1 MCLAPRL
8 KHRVEW
14 SHDRLQLGRVLR
26 RGNRAVA
33 SRPRDR
39 AGIAAGEHR
48 GPALERRPRCERIVE
63 AIEHRLARQRCRRRA
78 ALTEPAGLGD
88 RLAERAL
95 QGARC
100 RRDAALAQRRPAAFD
115 APHAQRATGKHNPED
130 EAGQRRG
137 QCQLESGRPQRE
149 RNGHE
154 ARNRG
159 EGGPHGGITAEP
171 LGSRQAGK
179 AARDYDVSLPLH
191 LSVLTPEAVR
201 AALARDARLLV
212 PVGTCEQH
220 GPHLPLGCDT
230 YIVDRLADDLSASFN
245 VLRAPTIP
253 YGVNTATKRPYPG
266 NASVRRKTLHRWMND
281 LLWSW
286 EQCGVEA
293 FIILTAHGHDPHQEA
308 LSTLRTKRARVFT
321 VDIFALDFT
330 DYLEDPGGPTHGG
343 ELDTSLMLHLAPDL
357 VRMELAQDYPLTERQ
372 VARYR
377 RQAAGP
383 VPALSPGSV
392 GRPSL
397 ASAEKGARLYKMIHD
412 RIATRVLGAPA
423 PPAPPAPPALPAS

>member
-1 MCLAPRL
+1 M
-8 KHRVEW
+8 
-14 SHDRLQLGRVLR
+14 
-26 RGNRAVA
+26 
-33 SRPRDR
+33 
-39 AGIAAGEHR
+39 
-48 GPALERRPRCERIVE
+48 
-63 AIEHRLARQRCRRRA
+63 
-78 ALTEPAGLGD
+78 
-88 RLAERAL
+88 
-95 QGARC
+95 
-100 RRDAALAQRRPAAFD
+100 
-115 APHAQRATGKHNPED
+115 
-130 EAGQRRG
+130 
-137 QCQLESGRPQRE
+137 
-149 RNGHE
+149 
-154 ARNRG
+154 
-159 EGGPHGGITAEP
+159 
-171 LGSRQAGK
+171 
-179 AARDYDVSLPLH
+179 SLPLH
-191 LSVLTPEAVR
+191 LSLLTPEAVR

-230 YIVDRLADDLSASFN
+230 YIVERLADDLSASFN

-343 ELDTSLMLHLAPDL
+343 ELDTSLMLHLAPQL
-357 VRMELAQDYPLTERQ
+357 VHMELAQDFPLSDRQ
-372 VARYR
+372 VARYQR
-377 RQAAGP
+377 RAAGS
-383 VPALSPGSV
+383 VPAMSPGSI
-392 GRPSL
+392 GRPTL

-412 RIATRVLGAPA
+412 RIATRVLGAVA
-423 PPAPPAPPALPAS
+423 A